1 MLKRLFTLA
10 LAVGFTSTVVLAHLG
25 VKKSLPA
32 KDTTVTQSPKAIEV
46 WFTQEPEPE
55 KSALTLTGPSGPVTL
70 GKLEITAEHS
80 LRAALAAP
88 LAAGAY
94 TIDWKTAGDDGHV
107 LTGKIGFRMADS
119 R

>member
-1 MLKRLFTLA
+1 MKRLFTLA
-10 LAVGFTSTVVLAHLG
+10 LAVGLASTVVLAHLG

-32 KDTTVTQSPKAIEV
+32 KDATVTQSPTAIEV
-46 WFTQEPEPE
+46 WFTQEPEAE
-55 KSALTLTGPSGPVTL
+55 KSGLTLAGPSGPVTL
-70 GKLEITAEHS
+70 GKLEITPEHS

-94 TIDWKTAGDDGHV
+94 TIEWKTAGDDGHV
-107 LTGKIGFRMADS
+107 LTGKIGFKVADS